1 MESYSEGFPEVSLNW
16 TAVPAG
22 SPMPGPQER
31 AGTLAPSHGTDTGA
45 RSVVERFL
53 IQERQRHLVS
63 LLHRHGFMPLSGHRI
78 LEVGCGTGKWLRELI
93 ALGADPAKVVG
104 VELLPS
110 SAARARRL
118 CPAPVT
124 IECSNAANLKFPS
137 ESFDIVLQAT
147 VFSGVLD
154 SDMRDAIAAEMLR
167 VVRPAGLILW
177 YDLIVENPWNSC
189 VHPLRKSD
197 VRRMF
202 PGCSLELRRV
212 GLTPLIAQLLV
223 PRSWRASSIL
233 SSASPLCTHYLGAI
247 RPPWNH
253 P

>member
-1 MESYSEGFPEVSLNW
+1 VNW
-16 TAVPAG
+16 TALPAG
-22 SPMPGPQER
+22 ASASSPQDR
-31 AGTLAPSHGTDTGA
+31 AGTLAPSHDGADTRA

-53 IQERQRHLVS
+53 DQERQRHLVS
-63 LLHRHGFMPLSGHRI
+63 LLHRHGFMPLWGHRI
-78 LEVGCGTGKWLRELI
+78 LEVGCGTGKWLRDLI
-93 ALGADPAKVVG
+93 ALGADPAKLFG

-110 SAARARRL
+110 SVARARRL

-124 IECSNAANLKFPS
+124 IECSNAANLQFPS

-147 VFSGVLD
+147 VFSAVLD
-154 SDMRDAIAAEMLR
+154 NDMRHAIAAEMLR

-212 GLTPLIAQLLV
+212 GLAPLIAQLLV

>member
-1 MESYSEGFPEVSLNW
+1 MPVNW

-31 AGTLAPSHGTDTGA
+31 AGMLAHSHDGTDAGS

-63 LLHRHGFMPLSGHRI
+63 LLHHHGFMPLSGHRI

-118 CPAPVT
+118 CPEPVT
-124 IECSNAANLKFPS
+124 IECSNAANLRFPS

-147 VFSGVLD
+147 VFSAVLD
-154 SDMRDAIAAEMLR
+154 SDMRDAIASEMLR

-177 YDLIVENPWNSC
+177 YDLLVENPWNSC
-189 VHPLRKSD
+189 VQPLRKSD
-197 VRRMF
+197 IRRMF
-202 PGCSLELRRV
+202 PGCSLELQRV

>member
-1 MESYSEGFPEVSLNW
+1 MPVNW

-22 SPMPGPQER
+22 APFPGPQGR
-31 AGTLAPSHGTDTGA
+31 PGTLTPSRDGTDAGSA
-45 RSVVERFL
+45 VERFL
-53 IQERQRHLVS
+53 TQERQRHLVS
-63 LLHRHGFMPLSGHRI
+63 LLHHHGFMPLSEHRI
-78 LEVGCGTGKWLRELI
+78 LDVGCGTGKWLRDLI
-93 ALGADPAKVVG
+93 GLGADPAKLFG

-110 SAARARRL
+110 SVARARRL

-124 IECSNAANLKFPS
+124 IECSNAANLSFPS
-137 ESFDIVLQAT
+137 ASFDIVLQAA
-147 VFSGVLD
+147 VFSAMLD
-154 SDMRDAIAAEMLR
+154 SEMRQAIAAEMLR
-167 VVRPAGLILW
+167 VVRPGGLILW

-197 VRRMF
+197 IRRMF

-212 GLTPLIAQLLV
+212 GLAPVIAHLLV

-233 SSASPLCTHYLGAI
+233 SAASPLCTHYLGAI